1 MIDDILFSVLV
12 HLIKSH
18 KKKKVCASSLYM
30 LFESQLFPLLA
41 LIVPSLALATFNY
54 YMKVLSFMIM
64 KKKAVFVFNYIL
76 NKLLK
81 NAMDS

>member
-1 MIDDILFSVLV
+1 
-12 HLIKSH
+12 
-18 KKKKVCASSLYM
+18 M